1 MNTGNEPPVPADRTT
16 GAGQPAEPA
25 LHGKTRDGSGKFV
38 RTIDGARRDA
48 AAAEYL
54 ADNPGTS
61 YRQLAER
68 FGYYDKGAAWR
79 AIQGVKA
86 EVVRPAV
93 TRLIQAESEQLDSL
107 YVMALEIIERNHVL
121 VSHGKVITMKDPET
135 GEEHPLQDDGPRLQ
149 AIQTA
154 LRIRE
159 SYQKLH
165 GLKQPTQVAVS
176 GSVRYEVVGVDPADL
191 T

>member
-1 MNTGNEPPVPADRTT
+1 MDTGNEPPVPADRTT
-16 GAGQPAEPA
+16 GAGHTAEPA
-25 LHGKTRDGSGKFV
+25 LQGKTRDGSGKFV

-107 YVMALEIIERNHVL
+107 YVMALEIIERNHVI
-121 VSHGKVITMKDPET
+121 VSHGKVVTMRDPDT
-135 GEEHPLQDDGPRLQ
+135 GEEKPLQDDGPRLQ

-154 LRIRE
+154 LRIRDQ
-159 SYQKLH
+159 YQNLH
-165 GLKQPTQVAVS
+165 GLKQPAKTEVS
-176 GSVRYEVVGVDPADL
+176 GGVTYQVVGVDPQDVV
-191 T
+191 

>member
-1 MNTGNEPPVPADRTT
+1 MDTGNEPPVPADRTT
-16 GAGQPAEPA
+16 GAGHTAEPA
-25 LHGKTRDGSGKFV
+25 LQGKTRDGSGKFV

-68 FGYYDKGAAWR
+68 FGYYDRGAAWR
-79 AIQGVKA
+79 AIQGLKA
-86 EVVRPAV
+86 RSSGPAV

-107 YVMALEIIERNHVL
+107 YVMALEIIERNHVI
-121 VSHGKVITMKDPET
+121 VSHGKVVTMRDPDT
-135 GEEHPLQDDGPRLQ
+135 GEEKPLQDDGPRLQ

-154 LRIRE
+154 LRIRDQ
-159 SYQKLH
+159 YQNLH
-165 GLKQPTQVAVS
+165 GLKQPAKTEVS
-176 GSVRYEVVGVDPADL
+176 GGVTYQVVGVDPQDVV
-191 T
+191 

>member
-1 MNTGNEPPVPADRTT
+1 MDTGNEPPVPADRTE
-16 GAGQPAEPA
+16 GDGQPVEPG
-25 LHGKTRDGSGKFV
+25 LQGRTRDGRGKFA

-54 ADNPGTS
+54 ADHPGTT
-61 YRQLAER
+61 YRELAEL
-68 FGYYDKGAAWR
+68 FGYYDKGTAWR
-79 AIQGVKA
+79 AIQAVKA

-93 TRLIQAESEQLDSL
+93 TKLIATESEQLDSL
-107 YVMALEIIERNHVL
+107 YVMALEIIERNHIV
-121 VSHGKVITMKDPET
+121 VSHGKVVTMRDPET
-135 GEEHPLQDDGPRLQ
+135 GEEKPLQDDGPRLQ

-154 LRIRE
+154 LRIRDQ
-159 SYQKLH
+159 YQNLH
-165 GLKQPTQVAVS
+165 GLKQPAQVAVS

>member
-1 MNTGNEPPVPADRTT
+1 MDTGNEPPVPAEPE
-16 GAGQPAEPA
+16 GAGRPVDPT

-107 YVMALEIIERNHVL
+107 YVMALEIIERNHVM
-121 VSHGKVITMKDPET
+121 VSHGKVITMRDPDT
-135 GEEHPLQDDGPRLQ
+135 GEETPLQDDGPRLQ

-154 LRIRE
+154 LRIRDQ
-159 SYQKLH
+159 YQNLH
-165 GLKQPTQVAVS
+165 GLKQPAQVAVS
-176 GSVRYEVVGVDPADL
+176 GSVRYEVVGVDPTDL
-191 T
+191 A

>member
-16 GAGQPAEPA
+16 DAGQPAAPA

-61 YRQLAER
+61 YRQLAEH

-86 EVVRPAV
+86 EVIRPAV

-107 YVMALEIIERNHVL
+107 YVMAMEIIERNHVI
-121 VSHGKVITMKDPET
+121 VSHGKVVTMRDPDT
-135 GEEHPLQDDGPRLQ
+135 GEEKPLQDDGPRLQ

-154 LRIRE
+154 LRIRDQ
-159 SYQKLH
+159 YQNLH
-165 GLKQPTQVAVS
+165 GLKQPAKTEVS
-176 GSVRYEVVGVDPADL
+176 GGVTYQVVGVDPQDVV
-191 T
+191 

>member
-1 MNTGNEPPVPADRTT
+1 MDTGNEPPVPADRTT
-16 GAGQPAEPA
+16 GAGHTAEPA
-25 LHGKTRDGSGKFV
+25 LQGKTRDGSGKFV

-68 FGYYDKGAAWR
+68 FGYYDRGAAWR
-79 AIQGVKA
+79 AIQALKA
-86 EVVRPAV
+86 EVIRPAV

-107 YVMALEIIERNHVL
+107 YVMALEIIERNHVI
-121 VSHGKVITMKDPET
+121 VSHGKVVTMRDPDT
-135 GEEHPLQDDGPRLQ
+135 GEEKPLQDDGPRLQ

-154 LRIRE
+154 LRIRDQ
-159 SYQKLH
+159 YQNLH
-165 GLKQPTQVAVS
+165 GLKQPAKTEVS
-176 GSVRYEVVGVDPADL
+176 GGVTYQVVGVDPQDVV
-191 T
+191 

>member
-1 MNTGNEPPVPADRTT
+1 MDTGNEPPVPADRTT
-16 GAGQPAEPA
+16 GAGHTAEPA
-25 LHGKTRDGSGKFV
+25 LQGKTRDGSGKFV

-61 YRQLAER
+61 YRQLAAR

-107 YVMALEIIERNHVL
+107 YVMALEIIERNHVI
-121 VSHGKVITMKDPET
+121 VSHGKVVTMRDPDT
-135 GEEHPLQDDGPRLQ
+135 GEEKPLQDDGPRLQ

-154 LRIRE
+154 LRIRDQ
-159 SYQKLH
+159 YQNLH
-165 GLKQPTQVAVS
+165 GLKQPAKTEVS
-176 GSVRYEVVGVDPADL
+176 GGVTYQVVGVDPQDVV
-191 T
+191 